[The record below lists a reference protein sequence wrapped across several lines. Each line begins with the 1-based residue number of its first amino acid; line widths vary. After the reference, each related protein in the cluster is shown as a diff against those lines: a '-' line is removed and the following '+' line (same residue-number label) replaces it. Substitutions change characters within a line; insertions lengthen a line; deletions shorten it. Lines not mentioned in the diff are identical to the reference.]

1 MGRRRFHG
9 TVATLAD
16 ACEADYLV
24 IVKCERCGTRKQMHP
39 YNLIGSHKHLATAPL
54 NTVLP
59 GFYCRTCRS
68 HVSVTITCTHK
79 RSGEF

>member
-1 MGRRRFHG
+1 
-9 TVATLAD
+9 
-16 ACEADYLV
+16 
-24 IVKCERCGTRKQMHP
+24 MHP
-39 YNLIGSHKHLATAPL
+39 YSLIGPHKRLATATL

-68 HVSVTITCTHK
+68 RVNVTITCTHK